1 MTETQFWLAELDQY
15 GNPTLVDGAHSKPED
30 VQKARFLIESMKL
43 GKPNRKFAIAK
54 VELSECIPSNKG
66 VNMDAI
72 QTIKGVRS

>member
-54 VELSECIPSNKG
+54 VELSECLPSNKG
-66 VNMDAI
+66 VNMDAVR
-72 QTIKGVRS
+72 TIRGIR